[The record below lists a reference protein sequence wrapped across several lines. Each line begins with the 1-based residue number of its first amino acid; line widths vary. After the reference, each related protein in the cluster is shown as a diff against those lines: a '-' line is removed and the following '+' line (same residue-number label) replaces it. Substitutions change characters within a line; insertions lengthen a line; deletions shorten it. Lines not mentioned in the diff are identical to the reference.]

1 MADSLHRPMP
11 ENEWAFLR
19 ISNEGNGLRI
29 QPVNAQS
36 ILVMPRS
43 KLGFGAL

>member
-19 ISNEGNGLRI
+19 ISIEGNGLRI

-36 ILVMPRS
+36 ILVPRS